1 MSDDLPIPSEF
12 RTGLDHWRFDV
23 RRRFEEWVVE
33 VLGLRTRSRLGM
45 PTTGPDV
52 SDGSNANASISKTRS
67 FAFISNFFSLAGSS
81 FQANFVN
88 AKHLKFI
95 SFVPSEQSHV
105 RRNVEAIF
113 VFADGLWWA
122 TEAQLSPIHANST
135 GPCQLERI
143 YETSVFG
150 RRITMIGNE
159 YTMQ

>member
-1 MSDDLPIPSEF
+1 MI
-12 RTGLDHWRFDV
+12 WRFQVSSAPVWIIGDLTWGAGSRNELLRFWDSKRDLGWGCQPQDRMCQMAQMLM
-23 RRRFEEWVVE
+23 RRLAKRD
-33 VLGLRTRSRLGM
+33 LLRSSL
-45 PTTGPDV
+45 
-52 SDGSNANASISKTRS
+52 I
-67 FAFISNFFSLAGSS
+67 FSLAGSS

-95 SFVPSEQSHV
+95 WFVPSEQSHV
-105 RRNVEAIF
+105 QRNVEAIF

-122 TEAQLSPIHANST
+122 NGAQLSPIHANST

-159 YTMQ
+159 HTMQ